1 MPTAGRLGLSLLA
14 MCIVV
19 ALSVLSDTT
28 MTQPFATAKV
38 EQKET
43 EMEALVHTV
52 LEQQGFR
59 QKYSDV
65 VPINQ
70 MVDNMPQPMYIE
82 DTIHISESAKSPE
95 MLEKNCFLNQ
105 LSGVLDSS
113 ITTFREKKGATFV
126 DGPVTKWT
134 SVYANAAEDVALQD
148 KDYMMVASSKAR
160 LDGMFFYIK
169 TSHTVDVCA
178 YRNDTDNGNTVMAN
192 PTLFM
197 PLTKAVCEKSKAAK
211 QDFEAGVGRVLLD
224 QMQCSECAVG
234 GQALKCGELAQFVG
248 KVYTC

>member
-70 MVDNMPQPMYIE
+70 MVDNIPQPM
-82 DTIHISESAKSPE
+82 HISESAKSPE

-105 LSGVLDSS
+105 LSGEFDSS
-113 ITTFREKKGATFV
+113 ITTFKDKKGVTFV

-148 KDYMMVASSKAR
+148 KDYLKVASSKAR

-211 QDFEAGVGRVLLD
+211 QDFETGVGKVLLD